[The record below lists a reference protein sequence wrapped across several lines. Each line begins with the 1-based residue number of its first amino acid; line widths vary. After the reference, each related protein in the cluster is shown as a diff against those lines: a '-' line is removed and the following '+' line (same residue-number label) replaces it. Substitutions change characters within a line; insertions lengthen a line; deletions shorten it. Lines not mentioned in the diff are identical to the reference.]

1 MKWGIAAAESPAEL
15 CTRPL
20 SSCVANDGDR
30 TGLGQQEDSLVQQ
43 RARFVETALQADRPR
58 QLRERLRPRVRP
70 LRLRQVRPKTSLAL
84 SRLRVIPERVERRRC
99 PSLGWCAPPY
109 QGNSAPV

>member
-1 MKWGIAAAESPAEL
+1 MHAP
-15 CTRPL
+15 PL
-20 SSCVANDGDR
+20 EQRFRLIQNCV
-30 TGLGQQEDSLVQQ
+30 
-43 RARFVETALQADRPR
+43 RFVETALQPDRPR
-58 QLRERLRPRVRP
+58 QLRERLRVRP